1 MFIKIGNLKQSDY
14 KGIPEMAA
22 YKLHSDIYEMLKPYL
37 KENLNVLDFGCGQGA
52 FSQRLVDLGMV
63 VDACDINTNQLKATV
78 NRKIELDLNKEI
90 PPDKF
95 PYKYDIILAFEIIE
109 HIHNP
114 WKYLDDCLRLLKKGG
129 LIVLTTPN
137 ISNFISRLR
146 FLMRG
151 SLLAFEKTDLKHGH
165 ITPLSFVQ
173 IENLCDHFKLEIL
186 KKGYVGPIPLIHIY
200 ELSRFTLLRNT
211 ILPLLYPFMSGPKKG
226 RALIYI
232 LRKNE

>member
-1 MFIKIGNLKQSDY
+1 MFIKTGNLKQSDY

-22 YKLHSDIYEMLKPYL
+22 YRLHSDIFELLKPYL
-37 KENLNVLDFGCGQGA
+37 KGKLYILDSGCGQGA

-63 VDACDINTNQLKATV
+63 VDACDIDTGQLKANV
-78 NRKIELDLNKEI
+78 NRKIELDLNNEI
-90 PPDKF
+90 PAEKF

-109 HIHNP
+109 HLHNP
-114 WKYLDDCLRLLKKGG
+114 WKYLDDCLKLLKKGG
-129 LIVLTTPN
+129 IIVLTTPN

-146 FLMRG
+146 FFMRG

-173 IENLCDHFKLEIL
+173 IENMCDQFKLEIL
-186 KKGYVGPIPLIHIY
+186 EKGHAGPIPLIHIY
-200 ELSRFTLLRNT
+200 ELSRFSLLRNT

>member
-1 MFIKIGNLKQSDY
+1 MFLKTGNLKQSDY

-22 YKLHSDIYEMLKPYL
+22 YRLHSDIFKMLKPYL
-37 KENLNVLDFGCGQGA
+37 KGKLHILDFGCGQGA
-52 FSQRLVDLGMV
+52 FSQRLVDIGMV
-63 VDACDINTNQLKATV
+63 VDACDIDTGQLKANV
-78 NRKIELDLNKEI
+78 NRKIELDLNNKI
-90 PPDKF
+90 PADKF
-95 PYKYDIILAFEIIE
+95 PDKYDIILALEIIE
-109 HIHNP
+109 HLHNP
-114 WKYLDDCLRLLKKGG
+114 WKYLDDCLKLLKKGG
-129 LIVLTTPN
+129 IIVLTTPN

-146 FLMRG
+146 FFMRG

-173 IENLCDHFKLEIL
+173 VENMCDQFKLEIL
-186 KKGYVGPIPLIHIY
+186 ERGFAGPIPLFHIY
-200 ELSRFTLLRNT
+200 GLSRFSLLRNT

>member
-1 MFIKIGNLKQSDY
+1 MFIKTGSLKQSEY

-22 YKLHSDIYEMLKPYL
+22 YKLHSDIFEMLKPYL
-37 KENLNVLDFGCGQGA
+37 KEKLHILDFGCGQGA
-52 FSQRLVDLGMV
+52 FSQRLLDHGML
-63 VDACDINTNQLKATV
+63 VDACDINTGQLKAKV
-78 NRKIELDLNKEI
+78 IRKIELDLNNEI

-95 PYKYDIILAFEIIE
+95 PVKYDVILALEIIE
-109 HIHNP
+109 HLHNP
-114 WKYLDDCLRLLKKGG
+114 WKYLDDCLKLLKNGG
-129 LIVLTTPN
+129 IIVLTTPN

-173 IENLCDHFKLEIL
+173 IENMCDHFKLEIL
-186 KKGYVGPIPLIHIY
+186 EKGYAGPIPVIHIY
-200 ELSRFTLLRNT
+200 ELSRFSFLRNT

-226 RALIYI
+226 RALVYI